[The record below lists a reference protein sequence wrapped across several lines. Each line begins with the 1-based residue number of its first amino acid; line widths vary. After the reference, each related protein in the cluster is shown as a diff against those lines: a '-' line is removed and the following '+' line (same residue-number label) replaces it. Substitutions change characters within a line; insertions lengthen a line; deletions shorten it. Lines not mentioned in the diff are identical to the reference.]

1 MTEEPTHHHLVA
13 DAVQI
18 KLEMPAVDTKV
29 ISPEELRAGAIV
41 QPEPWMVRHLMDH
54 PEVMRDL
61 SPWEFQVYMAALL
74 EKKWGRNVELG
85 PRGKDGGVDIKA
97 ERPGEFGPE
106 LMLVQ
111 CKHPRPGKPVGID
124 TVWLLHLQVIK
135 RDARPLGHRLEV
147 HAKRPPRDPSLEVPD
162 GRRRRR
168 PDPAVARGVQG
179 KERMN
184 GLETL
189 RAQFPSP
196 F

>member
-1 MTEEPTHHHLVA
+1 MTEEPTHHHMVA
-13 DAVQI
+13 DNVQI

-135 RDARPLGHRLEV
+135 QDATRGLLVTDSRFTRNALQEIQASRYRMEGADGDRIRQWLE
-147 HAKRPPRDPSLEVPD
+147 AFR
-162 GRRRRR
+162 GRN
-168 PDPAVARGVQG
+168 A
-179 KERMN
+179 
-184 GLETL
+184 
-189 RAQFPSP
+189 
-196 F
+196 

>member
-74 EKKWGRNVELG
+74 ERKGLRSKLG
-85 PRGKDGGVDIKA
+85 PRGADGGVDVRA
-97 ERPGEFGPE
+97 ERVGEFGPE
-106 LMLVQ
+106 LILVQ
-111 CKHPRPGKPVGID
+111 VKHPQPGKKVEMD
-124 TVWLLHLQVIK
+124 VVRLLHLQVLVQHATRGLVMTDSTFTRGALKQIAAYPFQMGGV
-135 RDARPLGHRLEV
+135 DGERL
-147 HAKRPPRDPSLEVPD
+147 KQWLEAFRN
-162 GRRRRR
+162 G
-168 PDPAVARGVQG
+168 DPAA
-179 KERMN
+179 
-184 GLETL
+184 GLL
-189 RAQFPSP
+189 
-196 F
+196 